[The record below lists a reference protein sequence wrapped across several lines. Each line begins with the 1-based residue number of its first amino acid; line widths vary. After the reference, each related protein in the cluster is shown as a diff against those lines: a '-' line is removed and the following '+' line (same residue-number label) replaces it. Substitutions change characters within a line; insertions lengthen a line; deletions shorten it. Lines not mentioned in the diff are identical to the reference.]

1 MNQYIEAYCVEQN
14 NNGLKGPL
22 YQKLNRLFFSMKFFV
37 EKEKFFIHEKVYF
50 LSEKEALKQEDFTET
65 IENNLKYI
73 ENKLKKNLP
82 FFIIPKRK
90 KAPNLDWIFTRQ
102 ELKHSLESLL
112 TSKMELF
119 ENEKIWLIT
128 QLLLSVSILH
138 NLDIPHCDLAPSNI
152 LVTSDHLIYLTDFGI
167 VTPHFYLNQ
176 DFDKINLFNSKID
189 EQCFIAPEIF
199 VDEGKTE
206 LLNYNNSENKNKI
219 EILKGA
225 DVFSI
230 GCIIYMVLTNGKILL
245 DHRKLKKL
253 IKSGNFE
260 QFLDEDLKLIKNKE
274 MKKFLLKLLNI
285 DKDKRINIFE
295 AINEW
300 NEMIYQKDQY
310 FIYYINYIIRHPK
323 ISFMDHKLF
332 LITCATNFL
341 NEKKIYGFE
350 NLENLNYSMFS
361 NFNFR
366 RVSEIVKE
374 INCENFQETLSEIF
388 IGSNKEELNQIINEF
403 ETFIEEFIK
412 KISIKEIQK
421 PDLKKTI
428 EIQNQYSPEKYKKQ
442 SLNLNQR
449 QENLYN
455 NILSQKNYRIEKN
468 SLNYVASTFIKFIS
482 NNLNYANGSETK
494 SITLDTIL
502 ILSQKLTQVEII
514 VFLIPRFIFSLSEDK
529 YISKIKLLR
538 TISKVIKNIKF
549 IEDKRFCKQHSVE
562 NYIYTLVEKILNS
575 SSTILHL
582 EFINNLYN
590 FMYLNYVF
598 VISYSFNKDS
608 VNDYKSLLNN
618 KIFLLDIF
626 KAKQF
631 FVQWIKKLLETL
643 EYKQLVLKQLPS
655 LIHFLDENVL
665 FKHIDS
671 LVINFTNFQDSK
683 IYAIQL
689 VPYLFLSQPQNLRNF
704 FPIISE
710 NMKSDNN
717 EDVLLACVLAI
728 RDIVDNFGLEDI
740 YFFKVI
746 SNDLLNL
753 YYKNTSQVVLEKLKD
768 TFFILFSKFSEN
780 IVNIHFSEIIDKL
793 NELEP
798 GTMNNIKKE
807 DIDRIIDNMKVKIK
821 NEDNKII
828 RKTTNFQY
836 ESFFKRN
843 QSNRVSDYFSK
854 QKSKNII
861 EEFYKFIFSIYFFDI
876 NEKISKK
883 ISNTSYTFE
892 TLLNNITNNIS
903 LNNEEKDIEKDN
915 IFDDKEINWN
925 FNKKPDKMDFV
936 KILKL
941 KELLIEKIKNAG
953 EDLNQIYNREIFYSV
968 FYFFEEFIKNFNL
981 EKFYYEI
988 KNEKIINT
996 VSLRQIQPKGN
1007 LVSTIYGAKG
1017 SIKSLSKGYKDI
1029 FLAGT
1034 SKGEV
1039 ITYNLDNL
1047 KKNVPTLLHQKYVL
1061 NSRDTILKVLGFEND
1076 PKALVVTKS
1085 GKIYN
1090 YDIEKNCMIS
1100 KWKTD
1105 EEISDVNLMDPTLSS
1120 ICDSFIVSEIS
1131 GNISIFDIRKPER
1144 CNSIKIGPL
1153 LGIPKTLAGTKMFN
1167 QTYIGTLRGF
1177 LTRYDLRKNLL
1188 GECFQLFRKNKVLP
1202 IYSASEFIPSTEF
1215 QNFEMDQDYLVLSYP
1230 SKKNEFSIF
1239 NLGSHQ
1245 NSYSESRLPNIH
1257 FYSDLSDDQS
1267 GDIVEIPYLVLHDE
1281 QSIMNI
1287 KRDYQYNSST
1297 ILNKISM
1304 KDDIFKSS
1312 PGNYLKCLDHHLKSL
1327 INKNK
1332 ISKLNK
1338 LTSDK
1343 DIFFK
1348 LEKYTKSLRKIISL
1362 PNYHTLLNSKKI
1374 ELDNILFTCGDERN
1388 IRFINFGNTFKIQK
1402 PLLRNSGNLRCY
1414 HLSNSDLIERSFNF
1428 YYNGDVCIIKE
1439 QAGKSINKIKKIE
1452 KIENA
1457 FGVIRNFDDGI
1468 HDNGLSDIQNYN
1480 FGNKFNLKKKAFGK
1494 SLATPSHSH
1503 SINDIFLKHYD
1514 KKFYIISGS
1523 EDGLIKIWN

>member
-14 NNGLKGPL
+14 KNGLKGPL
-22 YQKLNRLFFSMKFFV
+22 NQKLNRLFFSMKFFV

-65 IENNLKYI
+65 IENNLNYI
-73 ENKLKKNLP
+73 KNKLNRNLP

-102 ELKHSLESLL
+102 HLKHSLESLL
-112 TSKMELF
+112 NSKMELF
-119 ENEKIWLIT
+119 ENYKIWIIT
-128 QLLLSVSILH
+128 QILLSVSILH
-138 NLDIPHCDLAPSNI
+138 NLDIPHCDLAPSNV
-152 LVTSDHLIYLTDFGI
+152 LLTSDHLVYLTDFGI
-167 VTPHFYLNQ
+167 VNPHFYLNQ
-176 DFDKINLFNSKID
+176 DLDKINLFNSKID
-189 EQCFIAPEIF
+189 DQCFLAPELFI
-199 VDEGKTE
+199 DDGKTE
-206 LLNYNNSENKNKI
+206 ILNYNDPENKIKI

-230 GCIIYMVLTNGKILL
+230 GCIIYMVLTDGKILL
-245 DHRKLKKL
+245 DHRKLKELK
-253 IKSGNFE
+253 KSNDFE
-260 QFLDEDLKLIKNKE
+260 KFLEEDLKLIKNKE
-274 MKKFLLKLLNI
+274 MKNFLLKLINI
-285 DKDKRINIFE
+285 DKDKRINIFD
-295 AINEW
+295 AIKEW
-300 NEMIYQKDQY
+300 NDIIYQKDEY
-310 FIYYINYIIRHPK
+310 FIYYINYLLRHPK
-323 ISFMDHKLF
+323 LSYMDHKLF
-332 LITCATNFL
+332 LVTCATNFFK
-341 NEKKIYGFE
+341 EKKIYGFE
-350 NLENLNYSMFS
+350 KLENTKYSMFS

-366 RVSEIVKE
+366 RLSEIVKE
-374 INCENFQETLSEIF
+374 INSENFKDILSNIF
-388 IGSNKEELNQIINEF
+388 KESNKEQLNQLIIDF
-403 ETFIEEFIK
+403 ENYIENFIQ
-412 KISIKEIQK
+412 KISIKEIKK
-421 PDLKKTI
+421 PDLKTTI
-428 EIQNQYSPEKYKKQ
+428 EKQNESKPEKYKKR
-442 SLNLNQR
+442 SLNLKER
-449 QENLYN
+449 QKNLFN
-455 NILSQKNYRIEKN
+455 NILSHKDYRIEKN
-468 SLNYVASTFIKFIS
+468 ALNYVSSILIKFIS

-494 SITLDTIL
+494 SLTLDTIR
-502 ILSQKLTQVEII
+502 ILSQRMTQIEII

-538 TISKVIKNIKF
+538 TISKVIQNIKF

-575 SSTILHL
+575 SNTILHM
-582 EFINNLYN
+582 EFTNNLHN
-590 FMYLNYVF
+590 FMHLNYVF
-598 VISYSFNKDS
+598 AISYSYNKDS

-618 KIFLLDIF
+618 KTFLLDIF
-626 KAKQF
+626 KTKQF

-643 EYKQLVLKQLPS
+643 EYKQLVLKELPY

-689 VPYLFLSQPQNLRNF
+689 VPYLFVSQPQNLRNF

-710 NMKSDNN
+710 NMKLDNN
-717 EDVLLACVLAI
+717 EDVLIACVLAI
-728 RDIVDNFGLEDI
+728 RDILDNFLYEDI
-740 YFFKVI
+740 YFFKLI
-746 SNDLLNL
+746 ANDLFKL
-753 YYKNTSQVVLEKLKD
+753 YNKNTSEIVLETLKD
-768 TFFILFSKFSEN
+768 TFCILFSKFSEDIIN
-780 IVNIHFSEIIDKL
+780 THFSEIIEKL
-793 NELEP
+793 SGSELD
-798 GTMNNIKKE
+798 TMKNLEKE
-807 DIDRIIDNMKVKIK
+807 EINRIIDCLKVKVIK
-821 NEDNKII
+821 EDNKII
-828 RKTTNFQY
+828 RKATNFQY

-843 QSNRVSDYFSK
+843 YSERVSDFFSK

-861 EEFYKFIFSIYFFDI
+861 DEFHKFIFSLYFFDV
-876 NEKISKK
+876 NENISKK
-883 ISNTSYTFE
+883 DSKAFYNFE

-903 LNNEEKDIEKDN
+903 KKNDKKVKDSIFDEKDN
-915 IFDDKEINWN
+915 NWN
-925 FNKKPDKMDFV
+925 FNKKPEKMDFSE
-936 KILKL
+936 ILKL
-941 KELLIEKIKNAG
+941 KELLIEKIKKAG

-981 EKFYYEI
+981 KNFYFEI

-1017 SIKSLSKGYKDI
+1017 AIKSLSKGYKDI

-1047 KKNVPTLLHQKYVL
+1047 KKNVPTLLHQKYVF
-1061 NSRDTILKVLGFEND
+1061 NNKDNILKVLAFEND
-1076 PKALVVTKS
+1076 PKALVVTKN

-1090 YDIEKNCMIS
+1090 YDIEKNTLIS
-1100 KWKTD
+1100 KWTTD
-1105 EEISDVNLMDPTLSS
+1105 DEISDVSLMDPTLSS
-1120 ICDSFIVSEIS
+1120 ISDSFIVSEIS
-1131 GNISIFDIRKPER
+1131 GNISVFDIRKPER
-1144 CNSIKIGPL
+1144 CNSIKMGAL

-1177 LTRYDLRKNLL
+1177 LTRYDLRKNLF
-1188 GECFQLFRKNKVLP
+1188 GECFQLYRKNKVLP
-1202 IYSASEFIPSTEF
+1202 IYTASEFIPSTEF

-1239 NLGSHQ
+1239 NLGSEQ
-1245 NSYSESRLPNIH
+1245 NFYNENRLPKLH

-1267 GDIVEIPYLVLHDE
+1267 GEIVEIPYLVLHDE

-1297 ILNKISM
+1297 ILNKLSM
-1304 KDDIFKSS
+1304 KDDIFKSR
-1312 PGNYLKCLDHHLKSL
+1312 PENYLKCLDHHLKSL

-1332 ISKLNK
+1332 ISKLNN

-1428 YYNGDVCIIKE
+1428 YYTGDVCVIKE
-1439 QAGKSINKIKKIE
+1439 QAGKSINKKKKIE

-1503 SINDIFLKHYD
+1503 SINDIFLQNYD